1 MVRYFCRMCP
11 SNGWGRRQAHG
22 AVEQLFFARSER
34 TYAPLAQIAEHHA
47 ANGDADQAQD
57 FDSEVFEHPAN
68 VPVFAG
74 VENDFEPRIAFPL
87 AKDGGAFHA
96 QEIAG
101 TVLETAAVP
110 MASLASD

>member
-1 MVRYFCRMCP
+1 MCP

-22 AVEQLFFARSER
+22 AVELLFFARSER

-74 VENDFEPRIAFPL
+74 VENDFEPGIAFPL
-87 AKDGGAFHA
+87 AQDGGAFRA

-101 TVLETAAVP
+101 TVLKSTGEPIHKLAA
-110 MASLASD
+110 SQC